1 MTGSFLAA
9 TSGPCSRFLVLMSIS
24 PEALHDFRVLS
35 LYTSEQTR
43 RACYIDIDPKVFFI
57 GYARGPAEEFA
68 QIVAVCD
75 EVELPVVEARMHIVD
90 GSE

>member
-9 TSGPCSRFLVLMSIS
+9 TSDPCGRFLVLMSIF
-24 PEALHDFRVLS
+24 PKALRDFRVLS
-35 LYTSEQTR
+35 LDASEQAC

-68 QIVAVCD
+68 EIVAVRD
-75 EVELPVVEARMHIVD
+75 EVELLVVEARIHIVD